1 MWQRKYVTGLNKD
14 VREHTLND
22 DSCMLIEK
30 VKFRASGVRT
40 KLSVLSL
47 ANLQNHLAKIIIL
60 LPMALLLI
68 YLVIFSQPRFMSESK
83 VAIKRADDINGSSLN
98 VGLLLGASNPS
109 SAEDALYL
117 KEYINSPD
125 MMAVLDK
132 QLNFHEAFSHSGL
145 DFLNH
150 LSNDETVE
158 RFLEYYRS
166 RISVAYDDKTG
177 LLDIQTQG
185 FTPEFAKQFNQTVLK
200 ESERFINELSHRIAR
215 DQLTFAENEM
225 QKARARL
232 DESKGELL
240 AYQNHNNVLD
250 PEAQALAASTLV
262 NTLNGQKIQMEADL
276 RNLLTYL
283 RDDAPQVISAKNAI
297 ASLQSQIDDE
307 KGKITAPEGHKL
319 NRMAVD
325 FEEIKAKVSFDTD
338 IYKLALTSIEKT
350 RVEAAR
356 KLKVLSVIS
365 SPQQPQESTFP
376 NVPYLIA
383 CWLLVCSLL
392 FGTLKLLLAVI
403 EDHKD

>member
-1 MWQRKYVTGLNKD
+1 MF
-14 VREHTLND
+14 
-22 DSCMLIEK
+22 IEN
-30 VKFRASGVRT
+30 VKSGASGMR
-40 KLSVLSL
+40 KHLSFFSL
-47 ANLQNHLAKIIIL
+47 AKVQQNLGKIIIL

-68 YLVIFSQPRFMSESK
+68 YLVIFSEPRYMSESK
-83 VAIKRADDINGSSLN
+83 VAIKRSSDIDGSSLN

-125 MMAVLDK
+125 MLAVLDK
-132 QLNFHEAFSHSGL
+132 QLHFHQAFSQSGW

-150 LSNDETVE
+150 LSTDITAE
-158 RFLEYYRS
+158 RFLDYYRS
-166 RISVAYDDKTG
+166 RIAVSYDDKTG

-185 FTPEFAKQFNQTVLK
+185 FTPEFAQRFNQAVLK

-225 QKARARL
+225 QKARATL
-232 DESKGELL
+232 DESKAQLL
-240 AYQNHNNVLD
+240 AYQNNNNVLD
-250 PEAQALAASTLV
+250 PEASALAASTLV
-262 NTLNGQKIQMEADL
+262 NTLMGQKIQMEADL

-283 RDDAPQVISAKNAI
+283 RDDAPQVVSAKNAI
-297 ASLQSQIDDE
+297 ASLQAQIENE
-307 KGKITAPEGHKL
+307 KSKITAPEGHKL

-365 SPQQPQESTFP
+365 SPQLPQESTYP
-376 NVPYLIA
+376 NSPYLIA
-383 CWLLVCSLL
+383 CWLLVCVLM

>member
-1 MWQRKYVTGLNKD
+1 
-14 VREHTLND
+14 
-22 DSCMLIEK
+22 MLIEK
-30 VKFRASGVRT
+30 AKSTTLIMRRRFPA
-40 KLSVLSL
+40 LSL
-47 ANLQNHLAKIIIL
+47 ANLQNHLGKIIIL

-68 YLVIFSQPRFMSESK
+68 YLIIFSQPRFMSESK
-83 VAIKRADDINGSSLN
+83 VAIKRSDDINGSSLN

-125 MMAVLDK
+125 MLAVLDK

-150 LSNDETVE
+150 LAKEETAE
-158 RFLEYYRS
+158 RFLAYYRS

-185 FTPEFAKQFNQTVLK
+185 FTPEFAKRFNQAVLK

-232 DESKGELL
+232 DQSKGELL
-240 AYQNHNNVLD
+240 SYQNHNNVLD

-262 NTLNGQKIQMEADL
+262 NTLVGQKIQMEADL

-283 RDDAPQVISAKNAI
+283 RDDAPQVISAKNAV

-307 KGKITAPEGHKL
+307 KSKITAPEGHKL

-325 FEEIKAKVSFDTD
+325 FEEIKAKVAFDTD

-383 CWLLVCSLL
+383 CWLLVCCLL
-392 FGTLKLLLAVI
+392 YGTLKLLLAVI

>member
-1 MWQRKYVTGLNKD
+1 MLPNSNCRLDTPIII
-14 VREHTLND
+14 D
-22 DSCMLIEK
+22 DCYMLMK
-30 VKFRASGVRT
+30 VKSAASTMR
-40 KLSVLSL
+40 SRFPAISL
-47 ANLQNHLAKIIIL
+47 AEIQKHLAKIIIL

-68 YLVIFSQPRFMSESK
+68 YLVIFSQPRYMSESK
-83 VAIKRADDINGSSLN
+83 VAIKRSDDLTSSSLN
-98 VGLLLGASNPS
+98 FGLLLGASNPS

-125 MMAVLDK
+125 MLRVLDK
-132 QLNFHEAFSHSGL
+132 QLDFHEAFSHSGL

-150 LSNDETVE
+150 LAKEETAE
-158 RFLEYYRS
+158 RFLQYYRD
-166 RISVAYDDKTG
+166 RISIAYDDKTG

-185 FTPEFAKQFNQTVLK
+185 FSPEFALKFNQAVLK

-215 DQLTFAENEM
+215 DQLSFAEAEM
-225 QKARARL
+225 EKARVRL
-232 DESKGELL
+232 DASKGELL
-240 AYQNHNNVLD
+240 SYQNSNNVLD

-262 NTLNGQKIQMEADL
+262 NTLMGQKIQMEADL

-283 RDDAPQVISAKNAI
+283 RDDAPQVVSAQNAI
-297 ASLQSQIDDE
+297 SSLQAQIDAE
-307 KGKITAPEGHKL
+307 KGKITAPQGHKL

-325 FEEIKAKVSFDTD
+325 FEEIKSKVAFDTEL
-338 IYKLALTSIEKT
+338 YKLALTSIEKT

-376 NVPYLIA
+376 NTPYLIA
-383 CWLLVCSLL
+383 CWLLVCCLL

-403 EDHKD
+403 EDHRD

>member
-1 MWQRKYVTGLNKD
+1 
-14 VREHTLND
+14 
-22 DSCMLIEK
+22 MLIEK
-30 VKFRASGVRT
+30 AKSTTLIMRRRFPA
-40 KLSVLSL
+40 LSL
-47 ANLQNHLAKIIIL
+47 ANLQNHLGKIIIL

-68 YLVIFSQPRFMSESK
+68 YLIIFSQPRFMSESK
-83 VAIKRADDINGSSLN
+83 VAIKRSDDINGSSLN

-125 MMAVLDK
+125 MLAVLDK

-150 LSNDETVE
+150 LAKEETAE
-158 RFLEYYRS
+158 RFLAYYRS

-185 FTPEFAKQFNQTVLK
+185 FTPEFAKRFNQAVLK
-200 ESERFINELSHRIAR
+200 ESERFIDELSHRIAR

-232 DESKGELL
+232 DQSKGELL
-240 AYQNHNNVLD
+240 SYQNHNNVLD

-262 NTLNGQKIQMEADL
+262 NTLVGQKIQMEADL

-283 RDDAPQVISAKNAI
+283 RDDAPQVISAKNAV

-307 KGKITAPEGHKL
+307 KSKITAPEGHKL

-325 FEEIKAKVSFDTD
+325 FEEIKAKVAFDTD

-383 CWLLVCSLL
+383 CWLLVCCLL
-392 FGTLKLLLAVI
+392 YGTLKLLLAVI